1 MKLKMKLL
9 IFQTLAH
16 KCQKKKKKIKSN
28 SNHKKTA
35 DDLYEYYKSISV
47 QNKISYQIVSPK
59 KMILNYLKNND
70 KNSRLINGWRRNL
83 IDINEVKTITND
95 YFNGD

>member
-1 MKLKMKLL
+1 
-9 IFQTLAH
+9 
-16 KCQKKKKKIKSN
+16 
-28 SNHKKTA
+28 
-35 DDLYEYYKSISV
+35 
-47 QNKISYQIVSPK
+47 
-59 KMILNYLKNND
+59 MILNYLKNND